1 MKVSAYEQDKEELI
15 MQVRKAKYGDKEAF
29 CNLIRI
35 NKVAIYRIA
44 KSILIKESNN
54 LYKKRQREIAFEKD
68 HFSKIKVND
77 TYKDLTL
84 HNAINSLDD
93 DLRTIT
99 ILFYFEDLKYKDIAK
114 VLGIKEGTVK
124 SRLSRAKERLFTM
137 LKEEFHD
144 EYLNNKVEME
154 SEKFIL
160 PKSFEDKIEETLESL
175 DKKNLEKEEK
185 WYFNKNIWITA
196 ACFAFISL
204 TVLVTNKN
212 NNETTNDLIRMSSE
226 MDNNSSMV
234 SYNNAES
241 GSIREYSS
249 NESVEEQLESNI
261 NINDSFIDYN
271 NINKIIIKFMDN
283 INKYKTIDKRDD
295 IRQVIDF
302 INYTSKKEIEK
313 QDINN
318 WDFLIQTNGIGLN
331 HNIIIKDDIM
341 IIDDKWYKI
350 DLNDNERLKN
360 VYNDLNYNEKDI
372 PYCDY

>member
-1 MKVSAYEQDKEELI
+1 MDK
-15 MQVRKAKYGDKEAF
+15 F
-29 CNLIRI
+29 
-35 NKVAIYRIA
+35 
-44 KSILIKESNN
+44 
-54 LYKKRQREIAFEKD
+54 
-68 HFSKIKVND
+68 
-77 TYKDLTL
+77 
-84 HNAINSLDD
+84 
-93 DLRTIT
+93 
-99 ILFYFEDLKYKDIAK
+99 
-114 VLGIKEGTVK
+114 
-124 SRLSRAKERLFTM
+124 
-137 LKEEFHD
+137 D

-154 SEKFIL
+154 IEKFIL

-185 WYFNKNIWITA
+185 WYFNKNIWITV

-226 MDNNSSMV
+226 IDNNSSMV

-271 NINKIIIKFMDN
+271 NINKVIIKFMDN